1 MKISYKAAR
10 INAGLSV
17 PEVAKEL
24 NVTEQ
29 TIRNYEQH
37 RTDPKPATL
46 KKLGDL
52 YGCRVDDFKEV
63 SSG

>member
-17 PEVAKEL
+17 PDVANAL

-29 TIRNYEQH
+29 TIRNYESH
-37 RTDPKPATL
+37 RTDPKPAIL
-46 KKLGDL
+46 KNLADL

-63 SSG
+63 SGE

>member
-10 INAGLSV
+10 INAELSV
-17 PEVAKEL
+17 PDVAKTL

-37 RTDPKPATL
+37 RTTPKPAIL
-46 KKLGDL
+46 KNLADL
-52 YGCRVDDFKEV
+52 YGCKVDDFKEV
-63 SSG
+63 SDE